1 VLGGAIAVVLALA
14 VTWIGLGIAYYSPYP
29 IGFWVTTLA
38 FGAYLV
44 AGVVTRRNP
53 WSKRTLGTAT

>member
-1 VLGGAIAVVLALA
+1 V
-14 VTWIGLGIAYYSPYP
+14 AYYSPYP

-44 AGVVTRRNP
+44 AVVNRYRPRMRR
-53 WSKRTLGTAT
+53 RLGTPA